1 MRTVIVPIVLGA
13 LETIPAKLSESLE
26 ILEIED
32 VIALNQLSNLIYS
45 KIEFLQKYTVK
56 NH

>member
-1 MRTVIVPIVLGA
+1 MRTVIVPLVLGA
-13 LETIPAKLSESLE
+13 LATIPAKLSESLE

-32 VIALNQLSNLIYS
+32 VIALNQLNNLIYS